1 MDPEGPTIKR
11 SEQPADES
19 DAEFESLLRK
29 AARAAEYPAVRLPRP
44 GDVLA
49 GKYRIEERLGQGG
62 MGAVFRATHLVS
74 EKPIAIKWMLRSP
87 SDERARRRFVREA
100 RVTGRIDHPNVVD
113 VYDISEQPDG
123 DYLVMELL
131 HGETLRVKLGAGLL
145 GVTEAIDLLLPAMR
159 GVSAVHKAGVVHR
172 DLKPDNIFL
181 CRDPAGVAR
190 EAKVLDFGISC
201 LLANDAKDSTLT
213 NEGAL
218 LGTPAYMSPE
228 QIQDG
233 LEIDARTD
241 VYSFGVI
248 LYEMLTGSLPFSAA
262 SNLSLMVA
270 ITTTQPRHPN
280 ELRPELPLELGRI
293 VVRALEKDREQRYA
307 SVDSLIAALLPYSS
321 AKSADTPQPPLT
333 GQSAVARPARAV
345 WVSVAASAIVL
356 LAIASWLISKN
367 ASRASSATQA
377 PATVV
382 NARVATTAPKPAT
395 PDSLEGAAHPKP
407 SSAVASAATASAVSP
422 SAATAETSAGSKVSA
437 SALPADKHHASAALR
452 SQRSATTTSG
462 AAPAL
467 RGGAATESGKAS
479 ESTSKRRAGSIS
491 VDEL

>member
-1 MDPEGPTIKR
+1 MDPEDPTAKR
-11 SEQPADES
+11 SEQPPDAS

-29 AARAAEYPAVRLPRP
+29 AARAPEYPAVRVPRP

-87 SDERARRRFVREA
+87 SDESARRRFVREA

-123 DYLVMELL
+123 GYLVMELL
-131 HGETLRVKLGAGLL
+131 HGETLRARLGVGLM

-159 GVSAVHKAGVVHR
+159 GVSAANKAGVVHR
-172 DLKPDNIFL
+172 DLKPENIFL
-181 CRDPAGVAR
+181 CRDPAGAPR

-201 LLANDAKDSTLT
+201 LLATDATDSTLT

-228 QIQDG
+228 QIQGG
-233 LEIDARTD
+233 LDIDARTD

-248 LYEMLTGSLPFSAA
+248 LYELLTGSLPFSAA
-262 SNLSLMVA
+262 SNHSLMVA
-270 ITTTQPRHPN
+270 ITTTQPKHPS
-280 ELRPELPLELGRI
+280 ELRPDLPLEIARI
-293 VVRALEKDREQRYA
+293 VMRALAKDREQRFA

-321 AKSADTPQPPLT
+321 AKSADTPLPRLAT
-333 GQSAVARPARAV
+333 RSAVARRAWAV
-345 WVSVAASAIVL
+345 SVSVAASVIVL
-356 LAIASWLISKN
+356 LAIASWLISKSPSP
-367 ASRASSATQA
+367 ASNATQA
-377 PATVV
+377 PATAVS
-382 NARVATTAPKPAT
+382 ASMATTAPKPVT
-395 PDSLEGAAHPKP
+395 PDLLGVTAGT
-407 SSAVASAATASAVSP
+407 ATAVSASDASTEP
-422 SAATAETSAGSKVSA
+422 NTGPKLSA
-437 SALPADKHHASAALR
+437 SALPTAKPRASAAPR
-452 SQRSATTTSG
+452 GPRSATSSNG
-462 AAPAL
+462 AAAP
-467 RGGAATESGKAS
+467 
-479 ESTSKRRAGSIS
+479 TSKRRAGSIS